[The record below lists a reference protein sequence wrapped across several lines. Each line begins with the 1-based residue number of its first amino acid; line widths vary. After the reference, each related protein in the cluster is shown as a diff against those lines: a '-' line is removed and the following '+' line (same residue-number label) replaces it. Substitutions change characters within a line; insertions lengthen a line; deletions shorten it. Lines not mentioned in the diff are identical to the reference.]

1 MGTARGLEGLI
12 RNAGVHACAVILS
25 SEPLL
30 DVIPLWRR
38 DDGSTITGFDYPSCE
53 DMGLLKMDFLGL
65 STLTIIEDTVH
76 AVKENHG
83 RDIDLATLELDDQK
97 TYELLARGDTLGV
110 FQLDGAAMRSLLRA
124 MAPTHFGDIAA
135 VLALYRPG
143 PMAANAHTD
152 YAERSNGRQ
161 RITPIHPELK
171 DALEPILGETYH
183 LLVYQEQVMAIAQ
196 QLAGYSLGGADLLR
210 RAMGKKKKEIIEKE
224 FEQFRAGMLSK
235 GFSAE
240 ACQTLWDVMLPFA
253 GYAFNK
259 SHTAGYGLVSYWTAY
274 LKANYPAEFMAAQLT
289 SNGDNK
295 DKSAIYLAECR
306 RMGIKVLPPCVN
318 QSNLQFRAIGSDI
331 RFGLGAVRNVGANV
345 VDSIVKTRKAKGEYT
360 SFSDFLDKSEL
371 VACNK
376 RVLESLIKAGGFDSF
391 GTTRLSMVKVH
402 EDAVE
407 AVVPLKRQE
416 AMGQFD
422 LFGFGG
428 EDEGDAEVAASSSPL
443 AHLKFED
450 EEYPR
455 KQLLAYE
462 RDMLGLYVSAHP
474 LDGAERILRQHAP
487 KPIAA
492 LIDDA
497 PKEGEVVL
505 SGMISVVDRRVNKK
519 GEPWAIVAVED
530 LDASMEV
537 LFFAKSYSMWQAELV
552 QDSAV
557 AIKGRVNW
565 RDDKM
570 SVFGGNVIT
579 LDISDAELNPSDGP
593 PPFVIRADAVK
604 LDREVVAELR
614 GTLTAHRGD
623 TPVHLVLAGSRETIF
638 VLDNY
643 SVNATASLAGELKG
657 IRGISI
663 GA

>member
-1 MGTARGLEGLI
+1 
-12 RNAGVHACAVILS
+12 
-25 SEPLL
+25 
-30 DVIPLWRR
+30 
-38 DDGSTITGFDYPSCE
+38 
-53 DMGLLKMDFLGL
+53 
-65 STLTIIEDTVH
+65 
-76 AVKENHG
+76 
-83 RDIDLATLELDDQK
+83 
-97 TYELLARGDTLGV
+97 
-110 FQLDGAAMRSLLRA
+110 
-124 MAPTHFGDIAA
+124 
-135 VLALYRPG
+135 
-143 PMAANAHTD
+143 
-152 YAERSNGRQ
+152 
-161 RITPIHPELK
+161 
-171 DALEPILGETYH
+171 
-183 LLVYQEQVMAIAQ
+183 
-196 QLAGYSLGGADLLR
+196 
-210 RAMGKKKKEIIEKE
+210 
-224 FEQFRAGMLSK
+224 
-235 GFSAE
+235 
-240 ACQTLWDVMLPFA
+240 
-253 GYAFNK
+253 
-259 SHTAGYGLVSYWTAY
+259 
-274 LKANYPAEFMAAQLT
+274 
-289 SNGDNK
+289 
-295 DKSAIYLAECR
+295 
-306 RMGIKVLPPCVN
+306 
-318 QSNLQFRAIGSDI
+318 
-331 RFGLGAVRNVGANV
+331 
-345 VDSIVKTRKAKGEYT
+345 
-360 SFSDFLDKSEL
+360 
-371 VACNK
+371 
-376 RVLESLIKAGGFDSF
+376 
-391 GTTRLSMVKVH
+391 
-402 EDAVE
+402 
-407 AVVPLKRQE
+407 
-416 AMGQFD
+416 
-422 LFGFGG
+422 
-428 EDEGDAEVAASSSPL
+428 L

-579 LDISDAELNPSDGP
+579 LDISDAERNPSEGP

-604 LDREVVAELR
+604 IDRDVVAELR

-623 TPVHLVLAGSRETIF
+623 TPVHLVLAGSRETVF